1 MPTASALR
9 SAIDE
14 DADVAMYRPWFAY
27 VAMWLLS
34 AALVI
39 IGAFLSVSGVGV
51 ALLCTGL
58 VIAAAAL
65 VLEVCGLAP
74 SAPTPEPVDEATLA
88 GIRANLVD

>member
-1 MPTASALR
+1 MPTASALWP
-9 SAIDE
+9 AIDE
-14 DADVAMYRPWFAY
+14 DADVVMTRPWFAY

-39 IGAFLSVSGVGV
+39 IGVFLPVPGVGI

-74 SAPTPEPVDEATLA
+74 IAPAHEPVDEATLA
-88 GIRANLVD
+88 GIRANLAN